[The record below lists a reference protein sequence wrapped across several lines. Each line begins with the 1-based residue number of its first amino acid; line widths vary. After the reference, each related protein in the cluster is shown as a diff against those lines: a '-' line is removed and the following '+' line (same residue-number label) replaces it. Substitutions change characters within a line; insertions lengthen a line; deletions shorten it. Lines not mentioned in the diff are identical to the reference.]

1 MKGKAAAFT
10 AGLLLGSAS
19 VGVAGTQVDRLT
31 QIWLNT
37 DQTNRRIGNPIA
49 GAPNT
54 ISGKLDRLES
64 DARLQS
70 LRLRAICAQTGAT
83 CP

>member
-1 MKGKAAAFT
+1 MKGKMAAFT
-10 AGLLLGSAS
+10 AGLVLGSAG

-37 DQTNRRIGNPIA
+37 DQTNRRIGNPVA

-54 ISGKLDRLES
+54 ISGKLDRLQS
-64 DARLQS
+64 DVQLQS
-70 LRLRAICAQTGAT
+70 ARLRAICAAANAA
-83 CP
+83 C

>member
-1 MKGKAAAFT
+1 MKGKAAAFV
-10 AGLLLGSAS
+10 AGVLVGSAG

-49 GAPNT
+49 GTPNT
-54 ISGKLDRLES
+54 ISGKLDRLQS
-64 DARLQS
+64 DQQLQS
-70 LRLRAICAQTGAT
+70 LRLRAICLETGAS